1 MKAFATRFLNDIVS
15 LTVLVLMAVALVA
28 GQTDASERALRGYD
42 ADWQAASIR
51 HIGE

>member
-1 MKAFATRFLNDIVS
+1 MRAIASRFLNDIVS

-28 GQTDASERALRGYD
+28 AQTDTSERGLQGND
-42 ADWQAASIR
+42 AAWQATNIR